1 MSLELF
7 SNSIKIDLAKSLNG
21 SFGNIFY
28 FSLGLL
34 SQQFP
39 LIFKT
44 SKLPCFF
51 FDFLI
56 FVLL

>member
-7 SNSIKIDLAKSLNG
+7 SSSIKMDLAKSLNG
-21 SFGNIFY
+21 SFGNSFY

-44 SKLPCFF
+44 SKLP
-51 FDFLI
+51 
-56 FVLL
+56 